1 MRTTLR
7 DRTGFPY
14 TGLYKYI
21 ETGERRIPHYIK
33 VNTNMFG
40 LTQINPFPIS
50 RLLKDMKMAKLLV
63 DRRIDGVRRDGFPCH
78 SVLPVKFDDDGL
90 KVEII
95 QCSMVSQTTGCSMIR
110 ITDGK
115 GSHHSQLQQ
124 NYYSNPH
131 GECSIMKAGT
141 NQYLATVMNNECEL
155 AHIVAESGI
164 FLTSAKP
171 LTDDIIEWT
180 VMATNS
186 TYIRNFINRAKNAG
200 YHIVRRVT
208 MDPHTEMRLTARQEE
223 VMSYALENGYYEI
236 PKKIT
241 IEDLCR
247 KFDCSKSTLS
257 VIMRSAEKKV
267 LELYLS
273 QGRDSDVE

>member
-1 MRTTLR
+1 M
-7 DRTGFPY
+7 
-14 TGLYKYI
+14 
-21 ETGERRIPHYIK
+21 
-33 VNTNMFG
+33 NANMFG
-40 LTQINPFPIS
+40 LIQINPFPIS

-63 DRRIDGVRRDGFPCH
+63 DRRIDGVRRDGHPCH

-115 GSHHSQLQQ
+115 GSHRSQLQQ
-124 NYYSNPH
+124 NYYSNSH

-171 LTDDIIEWT
+171 LTDDLIEWT

-236 PKKIT
+236 PKRIT

-247 KFDCSKSTLS
+247 RFDCSKSTLS

-267 LELYLS
+267 LELYLGH
-273 QGRDSDVE
+273 GRDSDIE